1 MKAMI
6 FAAGLGT
13 RLKPL
18 TDTMPKALV
27 PVDGV
32 PLLKRVASRILE
44 AGIKSLVVN
53 THHFAEQIEDF
64 VRRDPQLSP
73 VTRLS
78 PEPEL
83 LLETGGG
90 ILQARSLLTGEGSF
104 LAHNVDIL
112 SNLDLRQFIAS
123 CRPEA
128 LATLV
133 VSERKTS
140 RYLLF
145 DDRLRL
151 VGWTDIRTGEVRSPF
166 PGLDPSQCRPLA
178 FAGIHLLSD
187 RVFSVMEREG
197 LQGRFSIIDFYLRAA
212 AREPI
217 FGYIPEDFRMMDVG
231 KVETLDQASGFA
243 RLMGAHAR
251 FCDSDEKCIPL

>member
-32 PLLKRVASRILE
+32 PLLKRVASRLLE
-44 AGIKSLVVN
+44 SGFDSLVVN
-53 THHFAEQIEDF
+53 IHHFAGQIETY
-64 VRRDPQLSP
+64 VHSDPQLCE

-78 PEPEL
+78 PEPGQ

-90 ILQARSLLTGEGSF
+90 ILQARPLLSGDGPF

-112 SNLDLRQFIAS
+112 SNLDLRLFCSS

-145 DDRLRL
+145 DDQLRL

-166 PGLDPSQCRPLA
+166 PDLDPGKCRPLA
-178 FAGIHLLSD
+178 FAGIHRISE
-187 RVFSVMEREG
+187 RIFSVMEAEG
-197 LQGRFSIIDFYLRAA
+197 FQGRFSIIDFYLQVA

-217 FGYIPEDFRMMDVG
+217 YGYVPEDFRMMDVG
-231 KVETLDQASGFA
+231 KVETLDQASSFA
-243 RLMGAHAR
+243 RELDAGAQ
-251 FCDSDEKCIPL
+251 FCDSGEKCVFL